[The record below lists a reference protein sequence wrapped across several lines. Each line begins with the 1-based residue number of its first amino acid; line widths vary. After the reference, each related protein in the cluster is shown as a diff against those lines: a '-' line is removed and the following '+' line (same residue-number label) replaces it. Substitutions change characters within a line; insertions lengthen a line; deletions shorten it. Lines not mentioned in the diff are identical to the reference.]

1 MPTSQRLR
9 IAASGGAKSSSAL
22 AGSSGLSANPALAS
36 GIIGVMILVGSEIMF
51 FGGLVTAFLVLR
63 AGALWWPP
71 PGQPR
76 LPVMVT
82 AFDTLVLLTS
92 GFAMYKGLAAIRRG
106 DSKLLLR
113 CLTIAGSLGAI
124 FLAVQ
129 GIEWVRLIDNGL
141 KVTAGLYGALFCTI
155 VGAHGVH
162 VAGGLIALITV
173 MGRAARGRYSA
184 QNHSGVEACW
194 IFWCFVVLLWPVLY
208 VTVYLS

>member
-1 MPTSQRLR
+1 
-9 IAASGGAKSSSAL
+9 
-22 AGSSGLSANPALAS
+22 
-36 GIIGVMILVGSEIMF
+36 MF

-76 LPVMVT
+76 LPVIVT
-82 AFDTLVLLTS
+82 AFNTLLLLMS
-92 GFAMYKGLAAIRRG
+92 GFAMYKGLDAIRHG
-106 DSKLLLR
+106 DSKLLQR
-113 CLTIAGSLGAI
+113 RLTIAASLGAI

-141 KVTAGLYGALFCTI
+141 RVTSGLYGALFCTI

-162 VAGGLIALITV
+162 VAGGLIALMAV
-173 MGRAARGRYSA
+173 MARTARGHYDA
-184 QNHSGVEACW
+184 GNHSGIEACW

-208 VTVYLS
+208 VMVYLS